1 MDGHFGSWF
10 IHPFI
15 RSPDSKIK
23 FSVEKGS
30 FFQKSVLFDRS
41 ILYFP
46 FYLSKYWLLTGQFC
60 IEMFSIVALST
71 KKTIL
76 QFQKKKKVLVFQKTC
91 FKVEVLKTLKI
102 SNDCHIKICQSHK

>member
-1 MDGHFGSWF
+1 MDTLVVGAL

-30 FFQKSVLFDRS
+30 FLQKSVLCDRS

-46 FYLSKYWLLTGQFC
+46 FYLSKYWFLTGQFC
-60 IEMFSIVALST
+60 IEMFSIVALLT
-71 KKTIL
+71 KKP
-76 QFQKKKKVLVFQKTC
+76 
-91 FKVEVLKTLKI
+91 
-102 SNDCHIKICQSHK
+102 

>member
-30 FFQKSVLFDRS
+30 FLQKSVLFDRS

-60 IEMFSIVALST
+60 IEMFSIAALST

-76 QFQKKKKVLVFQKTC
+76 QFQKKKMF
-91 FKVEVLKTLKI
+91 
-102 SNDCHIKICQSHK
+102 